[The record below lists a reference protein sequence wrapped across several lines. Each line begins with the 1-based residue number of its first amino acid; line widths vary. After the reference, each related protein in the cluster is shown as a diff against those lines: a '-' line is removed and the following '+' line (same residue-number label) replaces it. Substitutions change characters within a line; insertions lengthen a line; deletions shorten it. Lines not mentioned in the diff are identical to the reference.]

1 MGAGASLQEDV
12 PTGWHAL
19 AAMAEAADKPDLVA
33 RIVREHQIDAV
44 TALDLDDDDLRELVT
59 KNLDFKKLRAAREQ
73 LRAHLAAAPGGDGPA
88 KVPPPTAAAAHF
100 VSSDSEDD
108 ALDGGDIPP
117 HVVAHSRR

>member
-12 PTGWHAL
+12 GWHAL
-19 AAMAEAADKPDLVA
+19 AAMTEAADKPDLVA
-33 RIVREHQIDAV
+33 KIVREHQIDAV

-73 LRAHLAAAPGGDGPA
+73 LRAHAAAPGGDGPA